1 MAEQI
6 EDKDAEKKKKKKDK
20 KDKKGK
26 NNTPEG
32 AEDEDDEGGILSV
45 VLVTVVIV
53 FIWLAILA
61 LLIKLD
67 VGGFGTNIA
76 TPVLKNVPVVNRVL
90 PGYSL
95 TASGNG
101 IGEGEAVGYDNLDDA
116 VERIKVLEEELLL
129 AQETVNNSQQTIA
142 DLNEQISRLETFR
155 DNQVAFEKIR
165 DEYYNEVVFGDSA
178 PDITEYRKYYEEID
192 PVNAEILYK
201 QVIQQEQADKQLQD
215 YAKAYSQM
223 KPKDAAEIFESQVMR
238 GYIELTA
245 KILKQMNAD
254 ARGNVLGAMDPEVA
268 GQVTKV
274 MEPPENVNTNYV
286 DTGSLLNLPD
296 YDTDTSTGSS
306 TTGSDSSDTKDTESD
321 NSAGTNQ

>member
-20 KDKKGK
+20 KGKKGK
-26 NNTPEG
+26 NAPEG
-32 AEDEDDEGGILSV
+32 AEDEEDEGGILSV
-45 VLVTVVIV
+45 ILVTFVIV
-53 FIWLAILA
+53 LIWLAILA

-76 TPVLKNVPVVNRVL
+76 TPILKNVPMVNRVL

-101 IGEGEAVGYDNLDDA
+101 IDGEDGSVGYDNLEDA
-116 VERIKVLEEELLL
+116 VDRIKILEDELLM
-129 AQETVNNSQQTIA
+129 AQESVNNSQQTIA
-142 DLNEQISRLETFR
+142 ELNEQISRLETFR

-178 PDITEYRKYYEEID
+178 PDIEEYRKYYEEID

-201 QVIQQEQADKQLQD
+201 QVVQQEQVDQELKD

-223 KPKDAAEIFESQVMR
+223 KAKDAAEIFESQVMR

-245 KILKQMNAD
+245 KILKQMSAD
-254 ARGNVLGAMDPEVA
+254 ARGAVLGAMDPEVA

-274 MEPPENVNTNYV
+274 MEPDENVNTNFV
-286 DTGSLLNLPD
+286 DTGSLLGISD
-296 YDTDTSTGSS
+296 YDYETPSS
-306 TTGSDSSDTKDTESD
+306 TETASD
-321 NSAGTNQ
+321 NSVSGN